1 VRREQCWQPPM
12 FGIAERPA
20 VWHAD
25 VLRRIHQ
32 HGFAP
37 LLWPDAPD
45 WPDAVGDAVVFRFGY
60 FDCFSA
66 EKLQQMLRWQAA
78 GATFLNP
85 LQFILDS
92 KALLAALQ
100 LPAVRQDLA
109 MGIGILETLDHCI
122 PKTLL
127 IQPATIAQLRQ
138 ERPEWVVKYASYD
151 RGNQSWGG
159 RSLHIG
165 ALHSPE
171 AWDRV
176 LQTILDLPWP
186 CVAQRSVPT
195 ARVDIAYLDER
206 DTLRWMHQGTTRLR
220 SFLLRD
226 HGPACGTHL
235 TVAGATPHVSESTAA
250 VQAPVVFRN

>member
-1 VRREQCWQPPM
+1 
-12 FGIAERPA
+12 
-20 VWHAD
+20 
-25 VLRRIHQ
+25 
-32 HGFAP
+32 
-37 LLWPDAPD
+37 
-45 WPDAVGDAVVFRFGY
+45 
-60 FDCFSA
+60 
-66 EKLQQMLRWQAA
+66 
-78 GATFLNP
+78 
-85 LQFILDS
+85 
-92 KALLAALQ
+92 
-100 LPAVRQDLA
+100 

-122 PKTLL
+122 PETLL
-127 IQPATIAQLRQ
+127 IQPETIAQLRQ
-138 ERPEWVVKYASYD
+138 ERPEWVVKYAGYD

-171 AWDRV
+171 TWERV

-206 DTLRWMHQGTTRLR
+206 DTLRWMRQGTTRLR

-226 HGPACGTHL
+226 YSPACGTHL